1 MQQLILAAIASQT
14 GCALV
19 ATAANFQG
27 DLGDIDKLAR
37 TQRDRPLAWLILLKY
52 RTDIGRIGR
61 THNVHDR
68 FNLIVANFGG
78 LVVLN
83 DDVD

>member
-1 MQQLILAAIASQT
+1 M
-14 GCALV
+14 

-37 TQRDRPLAWLILLKY
+37 TQRDGPLVWLILLKHG
-52 RTDIGRIGR
+52 TDVGRISR